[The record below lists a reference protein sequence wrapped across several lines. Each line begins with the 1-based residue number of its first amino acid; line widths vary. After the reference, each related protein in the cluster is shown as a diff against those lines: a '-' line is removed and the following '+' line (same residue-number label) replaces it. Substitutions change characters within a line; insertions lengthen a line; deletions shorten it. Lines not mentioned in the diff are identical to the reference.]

1 MTSLPHRFSLLQRL
15 LHWLMA
21 VCIIAMLFIGVGMV
35 SIVTP
40 KYLPLIALH
49 KSLGVTLLVLVLV
62 RLALRLYYGVP
73 PLPADLPSPMR
84 LGAKLSHLAL
94 YGLMIIMPLLGVGML
109 WAAAYPVVVFG
120 GIKIPALLPQSDSLH
135 TLLWN
140 SHFYLGFA
148 FFALVLLH
156 VGAGLFHALIRRDG
170 VFGTMAPLPLTDR
183 ATPADE
189 AGAAGRTAC
198 KPERPPGEAQLEF
211 RDH

>member
-21 VCIIAMLFIGVGMV
+21 ACIIAMLFIGVGMV
-35 SIVTP
+35 STVTP

-49 KSLGVTLLVLVLV
+49 KTLGVTLFVLVLV
-62 RLALRLYYGVP
+62 RLALRLYYGAP
-73 PLPADLPSPMR
+73 PLPADLPAPVK

-94 YGLMIIMPLLGVGML
+94 YGLMIVMPLLGLAML
-109 WAAAYPVVVFG
+109 WAADYPVVLYG
-120 GIKIPALLPQSDSLH
+120 GIRIPSLLPQSDSLH

-156 VGAGLFHALIRRDG
+156 VAAGLFHALIRRDG
-170 VFGTMAPLPLTDR
+170 VFETMMPLPLADK
-183 ATPADE
+183 AAPAE
-189 AGAAGRTAC
+189 
-198 KPERPPGEAQLEF
+198 
-211 RDH
+211 